1 MFYKAQFTFS
11 NIFQLLQRNCY
22 VWIFLFPSCS
32 GRMRSLSRD
41 IKRLRVRLLLQ
52 EEGVGKKHRR
62 RRNEILTHGKTKGLP
77 AHPPW
82 SHLATNKHKIGCARK
97 SFHTYG
103 QSKIWRENF
112 CLQKKKVLLCKSRVI
127 SQMEFSQ
134 QKRENESV
142 CKLRAWRCAPII

>member
-97 SFHTYG
+97 SFHMYG
-103 QSKIWRENF
+103 QSKIWREHF
-112 CLQKKKVLLCKSRVI
+112 CLQKKRSSFARVA
-127 SQMEFSQ
+127 SFPKMNFHSKKEKTNPFVNFV
-134 QKRENESV
+134 REGV
-142 CKLRAWRCAPII
+142 HR